1 MSIERV
7 ETICR
12 EFLLQSETPLVSVS
26 QLYQH
31 CIAEESVRDVLTEE
45 ALLNFLRGHADVVV
59 VEGVEEDAPVT
70 RNEFDRAGLVMGP
83 RAILKSRM
91 PTRDEM
97 KNMFQMQ
104 LEVMR
109 DTLMQALKHAKES
122 QDASRIAEI
131 EQALENTDSIGDRLG
146 DL

>member
-31 CIAEESVRDVLTEE
+31 CIAEEAVRDVLTEE

-59 VEGVEEDAPVT
+59 VEGVEEDAPVA
-70 RNEFDRAGLVMGP
+70 RNEFDRVGLVMGP

-109 DTLMQALKHAKES
+109 DALMQVLKHAKES

-131 EQALENTDSIGDRLG
+131 EQALENTDSIGERLG

>member
-12 EFLLQSETPLVSVS
+12 EFLLQSEAPLVPVS
-26 QLYQH
+26 LLYQQ
-31 CIAEESVRDVLTEE
+31 CIAEEAVREVLTEE
-45 ALLNFLRGHADVVV
+45 ALLNFLREHTDVVV
-59 VEGVEEDAPVT
+59 VEGVGEDAPVAA
-70 RNEFDRAGLVMGP
+70 NEFNQAGLVMGP

-104 LEVMR
+104 LEVM
-109 DTLMQALKHAKES
+109 HAG
-122 QDASRIAEI
+122 I
-131 EQALENTDSIGDRLG
+131 EACKGKSGRQPYCRNRAGP
-146 DL
+146 